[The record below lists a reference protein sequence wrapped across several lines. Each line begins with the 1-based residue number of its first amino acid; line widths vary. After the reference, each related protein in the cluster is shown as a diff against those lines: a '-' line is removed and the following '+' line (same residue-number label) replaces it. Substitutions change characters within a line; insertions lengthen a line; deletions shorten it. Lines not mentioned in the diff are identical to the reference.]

1 MALAARSY
9 QEKRREIK
17 NMSEVKNN
25 DENKKSKGHLYKI
38 LACVFAVGFVVATG
52 FAIRDAYYKWQM
64 QKQYEAL
71 AEMMAA
77 GTKADASAD
86 RQTDGTEQGTDEQN
100 ETAGT
105 EMLEGTETDETEVEE
120 LSEIVKFLE
129 EHGTAIPEKKLDWDA
144 LAEENEHIY
153 AWIYI
158 PGTNVDYP
166 MVQHPENVNYY
177 LDHNLDHSSGLPGCI
192 YTENFNS
199 KDFTDPNT
207 VIYGHNMKNG
217 SMFATLHKF
226 EDKAFFEENRFAYIY
241 TPDRVLVYDI
251 FAAYEFSNLHLMLS
265 FDFETKESFEL
276 YLSGIREIN
285 DMNSHHRE
293 ETEVTGEDRIITM
306 STCIGNKPNNRWI
319 VAGVLIGE
327 ETIEE

>member
-1 MALAARSY
+1 MVAAVRSY
-9 QEKRREIK
+9 QRKKEKSNK
-17 NMSEVKNN
+17 QMSELNHN
-25 DENKKSKGHLYKI
+25 EENKKSKGHLYKI
-38 LACVFAVGFVVATG
+38 LACIFAVGFAVATG
-52 FAIRDAYYKWQM
+52 LTIRDAYYKWQM

-77 GTKADASAD
+77 GTEAEVAGELQGDDAKED
-86 RQTDGTEQGTDEQN
+86 DGQN
-100 ETAGT
+100 MEVGT
-105 EMLEGTETDETEVEE
+105 EMPEETEADETEE
-120 LSEIVKFLE
+120 LSEIAKFLE
-129 EHGTAIPEKKLDWDA
+129 EQGTAIPEKNLDWDA
-144 LAEENEHIY
+144 LEEENEHIY

-166 MVQHPENVNYY
+166 IVQHPENVNYY

-192 YTENFNS
+192 YTENYNS
-199 KDFTDPNT
+199 KDFSDPNT

-217 SMFATLHKF
+217 SMFASLHKY

-265 FDFETKESFEL
+265 FDFNSKESFEL
-276 YLSGIREIN
+276 YLGGIREIN
-285 DMNSHHRE
+285 DMNSHHRD
-293 ETEVTGEDRIITM
+293 ETEVTGDDRIITM

>member
-1 MALAARSY
+1 MEQSSTCGEGPGGFGYPVLSK
-9 QEKRREIK
+9 KRREIK
-17 NMSEVKNN
+17 KMPELKHN

-38 LACVFAVGFVVATG
+38 LACIFAVGFVLATG

-64 QKQYEAL
+64 QKQYEEL

-77 GTKADASAD
+77 S
-86 RQTDGTEQGTDEQN
+86 
-100 ETAGT
+100 
-105 EMLEGTETDETEVEE
+105 TETRDVPDATDSLDVSEVIEVSEMAEDE
-120 LSEIVKFLE
+120 LSEIAKFLAE
-129 EHGTAIPEKKLDWDA
+129 QGTAIPEKNLDWDA

-153 AWIYI
+153 AWIHI

-192 YTENFNS
+192 YTENYNS

-217 SMFATLHKF
+217 SMFASLHNF

-241 TPDRVLVYDI
+241 TPDRVLVYEI
-251 FAAYEFSNLHLMLS
+251 FAAYEFSNIHLMLS
-265 FDFETKESFEL
+265 FDFNSKESFEL
-276 YLSGIREIN
+276 YLGGIREIN
-285 DMNSHHRE
+285 DMNAHQRE
-293 ETEVTGEDRIITM
+293 ETEVTGDDRIISL